1 MFGDGESNGI
11 IWVVGLIV
19 TLMIGIVIICSVV
32 IPIVIDSSY
41 EPALNFNGDGMGMPL
56 EKSTTDRLNTS
67 MEFTADSEGVH
78 ITGDYVGDREYAD
91 QILLISDKVVIYI
104 QGGQLWYFNS
114 ALNSTD
120 PVTSLSVL
128 VSNGMVNNVSYEWLY
143 YPNEEGPYRSYTPPL
158 DYKLSDVVTFGL
170 YNSNGIISNGEDITA
185 NTTPL
190 DFTVEIKEQ
199 DYGIK
204 QVYYTWSD

>member
-11 IWVVGLIV
+11 ILVVGLIV

-128 VSNGMVNNVSYEWLY
+128 VSNGMVTDALK
-143 YPNEEGPYRSYTPPL
+143 RR
-158 DYKLSDVVTFGL
+158 
-170 YNSNGIISNGEDITA
+170 
-185 NTTPL
+185 
-190 DFTVEIKEQ
+190 
-199 DYGIK
+199 
-204 QVYYTWSD
+204 